1 MCYAKKGT
9 FNMKERVLI
18 FSIIATVML
27 SGCGGKS
34 IENNTL
40 DNTSIETTQTVSAS
54 QTETEQTTQKKVI
67 TGISSELEKSQEVQ
81 VGATV
86 QLSCTLSPE
95 KADSQYKNVIWSSTD
110 QTIATVDQNGT
121 VTGVSNGICTIVATS
136 ENNPDITF
144 KYTITVSGGSNKV
157 TKATTIY
164 ISTSEF
170 TTTTTTTPP
179 TLATTTAPPNTAP
192 PQDIVN
198 TTTVPESESEVVTTT
213 TTTVTA
219 QPTYI
224 NNILLVNSEHPLP
237 ADYVPDSSQV
247 SGSYG
252 LLSYVQQAF
261 DTMSTDATAEGISLY
276 INKGYVSY
284 LDQEAIF
291 EDAFFR
297 YSDQSYVT
305 HYYDEAGYSDSQTGL
320 SILLNS
326 ADNTFDD
333 TAEAQWIANNCYKY
347 GFIVRYPQGK
357 EGSTNHQYRSYQIRY
372 VGVDVATA
380 MHQGSLSL
388 EEYLGV

>member
-1 MCYAKKGT
+1 MKKS
-9 FNMKERVLI
+9 VLI
-18 FSIIATVML
+18 FSIIATVIL
-27 SGCGGKS
+27 GGCGGKS

-40 DNTSIETTQTVSAS
+40 DNTSIETTQTVSATK
-54 QTETEQTTQKKVI
+54 TETEQTTQKIVI

-95 KADSQYKNVIWSSTD
+95 KAESQYKNILWSSTD

-179 TLATTTAPPNTAP
+179 TLPVATAPPNTVA
-192 PQDIVN
+192 PQDSVD

-213 TTTVTA
+213 TTAIA

-224 NNILLVNSEHPLP
+224 NGILLVNSEHPLP

-261 DTMSTDATAEGISLY
+261 DTMSTDANAEGVSLY
-276 INKGYVSY
+276 INRGYVSY

-291 EDAFFR
+291 EDAFFK
-297 YSDQSYVT
+297 YSDQSYVI

-333 TAEAQWIANNCYKY
+333 TAEAQWVANNCYKY

-380 MHQGSLSL
+380 IHQGSLSL
-388 EEYLGV
+388 EEYLGT

>member
-1 MCYAKKGT
+1 MKKS
-9 FNMKERVLI
+9 VLI
-18 FSIIATVML
+18 FSIIATVIL
-27 SGCGGKS
+27 GGCGGKS

-40 DNTSIETTQTVSAS
+40 DNTSIETTQTVSATK
-54 QTETEQTTQKKVI
+54 TETEQTTQKKVI

-95 KADSQYKNVIWSSTD
+95 KAESQYKNILWSSTD

-179 TLATTTAPPNTAP
+179 TLPVTTAPPNTVA
-192 PQDIVN
+192 PQDSVN

-213 TTTVTA
+213 TTTAIA

-224 NNILLVNSEHPLP
+224 NGILLVNSEHPLP

-261 DTMSTDATAEGISLY
+261 DTMSTDANAEGVILY

-291 EDAFFR
+291 EDAFFK
-297 YSDQSYVT
+297 YSDQDYVT

-333 TAEAQWIANNCYKY
+333 TAEAQWVANNCYKY

-380 MHQGSLSL
+380 IHQGSLSL
-388 EEYLGV
+388 EEYLG